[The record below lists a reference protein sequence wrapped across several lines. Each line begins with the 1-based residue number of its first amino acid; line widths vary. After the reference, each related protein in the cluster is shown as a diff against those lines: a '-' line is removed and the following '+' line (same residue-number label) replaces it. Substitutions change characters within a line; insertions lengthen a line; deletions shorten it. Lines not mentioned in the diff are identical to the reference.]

1 MSDAP
6 VARPIAAP
14 AARRGWRIAAADR
27 PAIWWAIACC
37 WLAVFGNYA
46 LLELGL
52 RASWLVPFDLF
63 AVPLL
68 VTLAFHLFRRRRR
81 GAP

>member
-1 MSDAP
+1 MSAGDAT
-6 VARPIAAP
+6 
-14 AARRGWRIAAADR
+14 ARRWRIAPADR

-37 WLAVFGNYA
+37 WLAVAGNYL

-52 RASWLVPFDLF
+52 TAAYIVPFDLF

-68 VTLAFHLFRRRRR
+68 VTLAFRLLRRR
-81 GAP
+81 GPRP

>member
-1 MSDAP
+1 MTAEPAP
-6 VARPIAAP
+6 S
-14 AARRGWRIAAADR
+14 RGWRITRADR

-52 RASWLVPFDLF
+52 RAAYIVPFDLF
-63 AVPLL
+63 VVPLA
-68 VTLAFHLFRRRRR
+68 VTLVFRLFRRRSA
-81 GAP
+81 AP